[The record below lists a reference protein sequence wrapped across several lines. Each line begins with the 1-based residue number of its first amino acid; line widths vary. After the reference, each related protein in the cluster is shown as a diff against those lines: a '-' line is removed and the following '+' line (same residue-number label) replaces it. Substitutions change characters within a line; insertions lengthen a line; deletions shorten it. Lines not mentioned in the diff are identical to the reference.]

1 MSFTP
6 QDVTAAVKHLR
17 RKDRVLRDVIDRVG
31 PCQLKPDRRR
41 FRMLARS
48 IISQQIS
55 GSAARS
61 IWRQLET
68 LVAPAKISAA
78 ALSDMTPTRLR
89 MAGVSPQKAGYLL
102 DLSKKVIDGDV
113 RLPVL
118 ARMPDDAVIAVL
130 IKVKGIGEW
139 TAQMFLMFS
148 LGRLDVLPHQDL
160 GIRTALRNLY
170 GLADLPDKATCHNIA
185 RPWRPFATIAS
196 WYSWRS
202 LELKDGQ

>member
-1 MSFTP
+1 MSLTP
-6 QDVTAAVKHLR
+6 QDVTDAVKHLR

-48 IISQQIS
+48 IIGQQIS

-68 LVAPAKISAA
+68 LVLPAQISAA
-78 ALSDMTPTRLR
+78 ALSDMTPERLR
-89 MAGVSPQKAGYLL
+89 TAGVSPQKAGYLL

-113 RLPVL
+113 RLPML
-118 ARMPDDAVIAVL
+118 ARMPDDAVIEEL

-170 GLADLPDKATCHNIA
+170 GLSDLPDKATCHNIA

-202 LELKDGQ
+202 LDLKAGQ

>member
-6 QDVTAAVKHLR
+6 QDVTDAVKHLR

-31 PCQLKPDRRR
+31 PCRLKPDRRR

-48 IISQQIS
+48 IIGQQIS

-61 IWRQLET
+61 IWRQLES
-68 LVAPAKISAA
+68 LLAPSQISAA
-78 ALSDMTPTRLR
+78 ALSDMTPERLR
-89 MAGVSPQKAGYLL
+89 TAGVSPQKAGYLL

-113 RLPVL
+113 RLPRL
-118 ARMPDDAVIAVL
+118 ARLSDDAVIEEL

-202 LELKDGQ
+202 LD

>member
-68 LVAPAKISAA
+68 LVAPAQISAA
-78 ALSDMTPTRLR
+78 ALIDMTPPRLR
-89 MAGVSPQKAGYLL
+89 TAGVSPQKAGYLL

-113 RLPVL
+113 RLPML
-118 ARMPDDAVIAVL
+118 ARMPDDAVIEEL

-202 LELKDGQ
+202 LDLKEGQ

>member
-1 MSFTP
+1 
-6 QDVTAAVKHLR
+6 
-17 RKDRVLRDVIDRVG
+17 
-31 PCQLKPDRRR
+31 
-41 FRMLARS
+41 
-48 IISQQIS
+48 
-55 GSAARS
+55 
-61 IWRQLET
+61 
-68 LVAPAKISAA
+68 
-78 ALSDMTPTRLR
+78 
-89 MAGVSPQKAGYLL
+89 VSPQKAGYLL

-113 RLPVL
+113 RLPQL
-118 ARMPDDAVIAVL
+118 SRLPDEAVIAEL

-170 GLADLPDKATCHNIA
+170 GLADLPDKAACHNIA

-202 LELKDGQ
+202 LDLKDGQ

>member
-6 QDVTAAVKHLR
+6 QDVTDAVKHLR
-17 RKDRVLRDVIDRVG
+17 RKDRVLRDVIDRIG

-48 IISQQIS
+48 IIGQQIS

-68 LVAPAKISAA
+68 LMAPAQISAA
-78 ALSDMTPTRLR
+78 ALSDMTPERLR
-89 MAGVSPQKAGYLL
+89 TAGVSPQKAGYLL

-113 RLPVL
+113 RLPRL
-118 ARMPDDAVIAVL
+118 SRLSDDAVIAEL

-160 GIRTALRNLY
+160 GIRTAMRNLY
-170 GLADLPDKATCHNIA
+170 DLADLPDKATCHTIA

-202 LELKDGQ
+202 LDLKARP